1 MGIKAQFKKYGFDN
15 DWIKKHTM
23 DETGTGT
30 KLQSYRSD
38 AISPVLTNS
47 DNSNVQMTIAT
58 HPTMTNHSTEIV
70 LPVVHDGIT
79 IRGLDKKISVSPDD
93 ETDNRDLEKKIS
105 ATPTNT
111 QENIVEDTADQ
122 QP

>member
-1 MGIKAQFKKYGFDN
+1 MGGS
-15 DWIKKHTM
+15 KHTM

-30 KLQSYRSD
+30 KMQSYRSD
-38 AISPVLTNS
+38 AISPVLANS

-58 HPTMTNHSTEIV
+58 HPTKIV